1 MVCYRIANKVKALK
15 FTVFVYAL
23 AKVKTENNDDKI
35 QVFFTTNVLLPSYD
49 FFESHMSVLDVFIS

>member
-1 MVCYRIANKVKALK
+1 MKALK

-23 AKVKTENNDDKI
+23 AKVKTEKNDNKT

-49 FFESHMSVLDVFIS
+49 LFESHMSVLDVFIN

>member
-1 MVCYRIANKVKALK
+1 MKALK

-49 FFESHMSVLDVFIS
+49 FFESHMSVLDVFIN